1 MELEQIL
8 SLADNFGILVLALYI
23 IQKGMDQMNMLN
35 QQYNGFIQTVL
46 TQQQSNNDQLASL
59 VEKLCQK

>member
-35 QQYNGFIQTVL
+35 QQYNGFVQTVL
-46 TQQQSNNDQLASL
+46 VQQQSNNEQLASL

>member
-1 MELEQIL
+1 MELEQLL
-8 SLADNFGILVLALYI
+8 SLVDNFGILVLALYI

-35 QQYNGFIQTVL
+35 QQYNGFVQTVL
-46 TQQQSNNDQLASL
+46 VQQQSNNEQLASL